1 MTYRIEGFFDGRPI
15 TIWEMRN
22 PMIYTK
28 YAEMMVDYNFSPV
41 AIQRIQEINPKDKN
55 NLFIHQVIKIWGPQ
69 LQAQISQMK
78 QKLSQEGQTKNLQI
92 VEMVHKTFLFEG
104 YQQFFENLIPQNDS
118 EENPFPLVLAHND
131 AQENNILMNH
141 TDNRNLMLI
150 DYEYTGWNPMAMDLA
165 DYFTETVLENA
176 YPYGNGINWYLD
188 NIMQQSELESMVK
201 TYLAKYFENYMREG
215 LRQKY
220 QNSTKLFIE
229 REYLN
234 FEKQVWDCSLIHNF
248 LWGVWALALLSVD

>member
-1 MTYRIEGFFDGRPI
+1 M
-15 TIWEMRN
+15 
-22 PMIYTK
+22 
-28 YAEMMVDYNFSPV
+28 S
-41 AIQRIQEINPKDKN
+41 
-55 NLFIHQVIKIWGPQ
+55 L
-69 LQAQISQMK
+69 
-78 QKLSQEGQTKNLQI
+78 
-92 VEMVHKTFLFEG
+92 
-104 YQQFFENLIPQNDS
+104 
-118 EENPFPLVLAHND
+118 
-131 AQENNILMNH
+131 
-141 TDNRNLMLI
+141 TDNGNLMLI

-234 FEKQVWDCSLIHNF
+234 FEKQVWDCSLIHSF